1 MGNSEKVKEIFL
13 MKAEFRAG
21 VLPVPCK
28 KGQREKLEEEPF
40 ASGLC
45 LLSLLL
51 N

>member
-13 MKAEFRAG
+13 MKPEFRAG

-28 KGQREKLEEEPF
+28 KGQREKLEEPF
-40 ASGLC
+40 ASGFC

-51 N
+51 S